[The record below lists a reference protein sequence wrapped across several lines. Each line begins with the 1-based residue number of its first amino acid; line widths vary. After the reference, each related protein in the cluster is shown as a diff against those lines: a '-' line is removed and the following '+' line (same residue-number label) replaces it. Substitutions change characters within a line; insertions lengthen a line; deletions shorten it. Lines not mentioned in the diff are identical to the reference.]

1 MVDDLANLDRRIVTA
16 LAALRGARP
25 GTQHSLNSQTRWDE
39 EMSDYERRLNDLLD
53 QRARCQVSERA
64 TARAGATV
72 GPLSSW

>member
-39 EMSDYERRLNDLLD
+39 EMSERRLNNLLD
-53 QRARCQVSERA
+53 QRARCRVSERA